1 MDKGSPYYK
10 QVKLLIDCI
19 PHIAKEKCFALKG
32 GTAINLFVND
42 FPRLSVDIDLTYLPL
57 DSRDH
62 ALQNVRAALTRIG
75 DALNTVPDLTAT
87 LQQNKPDEMRII
99 VHSTNSMHGEAQIK
113 IEVSP
118 VSRGTIHE
126 PIVFDVTDAVENEF
140 GFVSTQVVSIP
151 DLYGGKLCAAMDR
164 QHPRDLFDVSILLQ
178 NGGIDRKIF
187 VGFLANLLSHNRP
200 LSEVMTPR
208 WKDIT
213 RTFQTEF
220 KGMTF
225 KEATIA
231 ELEIVP
237 EAMMRSLKRQLTK
250 TDSDFL
256 YSFKHGEPD
265 WNLAPHSQFQ
275 HLPAVKWKLLNIQ
288 KMSPQKRRTALE
300 NLETALQSW
309 LNP

>member
-19 PHIAKEKCFALKG
+19 PHIAREKCFALKG

-151 DLYGGKLCAAMDR
+151 DLYGGKL
-164 QHPRDLFDVSILLQ
+164 
-178 NGGIDRKIF
+178 
-187 VGFLANLLSHNRP
+187 
-200 LSEVMTPR
+200 
-208 WKDIT
+208 
-213 RTFQTEF
+213 TEF

-225 KEATIA
+225 KEVTIA